1 MDRPLADSRPVGP
14 FVEATSDGPNGV
26 ALIYTTNDISSFPS
40 TRQLEVLLDDAYEQ
54 ARLDGI
60 SEAVASD
67 PDVSV
72 VGSPR
77 SDTRAIRVNTGVSI
91 MNMDQ
96 FEEVKRITDEI
107 ISGAGNYSTV
117 AVGVSNP

>member
-1 MDRPLADSRPVGP
+1 M
-14 FVEATSDGPNGV
+14 
-26 ALIYTTNDISSFPS
+26 
-40 TRQLEVLLDDAYEQ
+40 EVLLDDAYEQ

-60 SEAVASD
+60 GEAVASD

-107 ISGAGNYSTV
+107 MSGAGSYSTV

>member
-1 MDRPLADSRPVGP
+1 MDRPLADKRPVGP
-14 FVEATSDGPNGV
+14 FVESSGSGVNGI
-26 ALIYTTNDISSFPS
+26 ALVYTTSNVRDFPS
-40 TRQLEVLLDDAYEQ
+40 TRQLEVLLDDAYRQ
-54 ARLDGI
+54 ARQEGI
-60 SEAVASD
+60 SEVVASD

-77 SDTRAIRVNTGVSI
+77 ADTRAIRVNTGATI

-107 ISGAGNYSTV
+107 MSNAGSYSTV
-117 AVGVSNP
+117 AVAVSNP